1 MVTDM
6 ASDTTPLTPQASRPH
21 MPGYGIL
28 DADAGRGLL
37 PWSWAAERMAKS
49 HNYWVATT
57 RPDGRPHVMPVWGV
71 WLDDGFYFST
81 GAGTRKAQNL
91 AANPRCVVCSECAD
105 EAIIVEGVVEEVTAQ
120 SLPPQFKDAYVEKY
134 KWDVDPSE
142 GGIYV
147 VRPRVAFAF
156 IENADDFA
164 GSATRWRFS
173 DERAAADSNAG

>member
-1 MVTDM
+1 MTD
-6 ASDTTPLTPQASRPH
+6 AAPLTPQASRPH

-37 PWSWAAERMAKS
+37 PWSWATERLAKS

-71 WLDDGFYFST
+71 WLHDGFYFST
-81 GAGTRKAQNL
+81 GAGTRKARNL
-91 AANPRCVVCSECAD
+91 ASNPTCVVCSECAD
-105 EAIIVEGVVEEVTAQ
+105 EAIIVEGVVETVDDPSVYAR
-120 SLPPQFKDAYVEKY
+120 FADAYKAKYDWPVEQATAPAY
-134 KWDVDPSE
+134 A
-142 GGIYV
+142 

-156 IENADDFA
+156 IENAEDFA

-173 DERAAADSNAG
+173 DENTG

>member
-1 MVTDM
+1 MTE
-6 ASDTTPLTPQASRPH
+6 AAPEASRPY

-37 PWSWAAERMAKS
+37 PWSWATERMAKS

-71 WLDDGFYFST
+71 WLGDAEPGGAFYFST
-81 GAGTRKAQNL
+81 GKNTRKAHNL
-91 AANPRCVVCSECAD
+91 ASNPRCVVCSECAD
-105 EAIIVEGVVEEVTAQ
+105 EAIIVEGIAEELTAE
-120 SLPPQFKDAYVEKY
+120 SLPPQFKDAYFEKY
-134 KWDVDPSE
+134 KWEIDPAQ
-142 GGIYV
+142 GGIYA

-164 GSATRWRFS
+164 GSATRWRFP
-173 DERAAADSNAG
+173 DGDVG

>member
-1 MVTDM
+1 MTS
-6 ASDTTPLTPQASRPH
+6 ATPKASRPY

-37 PWSWAAERMAKS
+37 PWSWATERMTKS

-71 WLDDGFYFST
+71 WLGDSEPGGAFYFST
-81 GAGTRKAQNL
+81 GKNTRKAQNL
-91 AANPRCVVCSECAD
+91 AANPRCVVAGECAD
-105 EAIIVEGVVEEVTAQ
+105 EAIIVEGVVEPIDDP
-120 SLPPQFKDAYVEKY
+120 SLYARFADAYKAKYDWPVEQETAPAY
-134 KWDVDPSE
+134 A
-142 GGIYV
+142 

-173 DERAAADSNAG
+173 DGQAVADSDAG